1 MFRST
6 NPIRGS
12 PSPSLWNESFLF
24 FSQLAG
30 DSSKKLVVDNDKIVI
45 ELSLERTNFSE
56 KLRGTHEGGGRRD
69 RKYRSCRA
77 AHELLYVLTVHASA
91 VAVSAI
97 AADRERERE
106 RGTAG
111 PRLRVCRVR
120 AYVRVTKPVVVVVSP
135 LADQPVSLA

>member
-106 RGTAG
+106 GYRWTQAPCV
-111 PRLRVCRVR
+111 PRTSLRTSNKTSRR
-120 AYVRVTKPVVVVVSP
+120 RRLSTG
-135 LADQPVSLA
+135 

>member
-12 PSPSLWNESFLF
+12 PSPSFRNESFLF

-56 KLRGTHEGGGRRD
+56 KLRGTHEGGGRGD

-77 AHELLYVLTVHASA
+77 AHELLYVHTVHASA

-106 RGTAG
+106 GYRWTQAPCV
-111 PRLRVCRVR
+111 PRTSLRTSNKTSRR
-120 AYVRVTKPVVVVVSP
+120 RRLSTG
-135 LADQPVSLA
+135 